1 MPICIKYQDENNNIL
16 GVDTSELTIEG
27 VQNLV
32 LKLKTHPQTEVFRS
46 HTPLHVCRPPT
57 HTPVCA

>member
-16 GVDTSELTIEG
+16 GVDTFELTIRG

-32 LKLKTHPQTEVFRS
+32 LKLETRPRTEAFMS
-46 HTPLHVCRPPT
+46 H
-57 HTPVCA
+57 